1 MMIRSVLMV
10 VLVVWGLPPSSESLR
25 FEVRSGETKCISE
38 DIRSNSM
45 TRGTYHVINPNE
57 DQGQPLPYSHML
69 NVKVTSTHGYII
81 QWAKGVERGD
91 FVFTAAEQGDY
102 TACFTASDHSPLN
115 TVTVDFEWRTSV
127 LSKDWVNIARKGKVD
142 EMELELR
149 KMYETVNSIHE
160 EMFYFREREV
170 EMEVLTQETTNKMVW
185 LSFVSLFLG
194 LSVAGIQFC
203 YLKTFFEKRK
213 FV

>member
-1 MMIRSVLMV
+1 MV
-10 VLVVWGLPPSSESLR
+10 VLVVGALPLPSESLR

-38 DIRSNSM
+38 DINSNSM
-45 TRGTYHVINPNE
+45 TRGTYYVVNPNE
-57 DQGQPLPYSHML
+57 DQAQPLPYSHTL
-69 NVKVTSTHGYII
+69 NVKVGVKLCVFGGEGD
-81 QWAKGVERGD
+81 KGE

-102 TACFTASDHSPLN
+102 TACFTASDHSPLI

-127 LSKDWVNIARKGKVD
+127 LFKDWVNIARKGKVD
-142 EMELELR
+142 DMELELR
-149 KMYETVNSIHE
+149 KMYDTVNSIHE
-160 EMFYFREREV
+160 EMFYFRKREV

-185 LSFVSLFLG
+185 LSLVSLFLG

-213 FV
+213 LV

>member
-1 MMIRSVLMV
+1 MV
-10 VLVVWGLPPSSESLR
+10 VLVVGALPPSSESLR
-25 FEVRSGETKCISE
+25 FEVRSGDTKCISE
-38 DIRSNSM
+38 DINSNSM
-45 TRGTYHVINPNE
+45 TRGTYHVVNPNE
-57 DQGQPLPYSHML
+57 DQAQPLPYSHTL

-81 QWAKGVERGD
+81 QWAKGVKKGE

-102 TACFTASDHSPLN
+102 TACFTASDHSPLI

-127 LSKDWVNIARKGKVD
+127 LFKDWVNIARKGKVD

-149 KMYETVNSIHE
+149 KMYDTVNSIHE
-160 EMFYFREREV
+160 EMFYFRKREV

-185 LSFVSLFLG
+185 LSLVSLFLG

-213 FV
+213 LV